1 MVERNKENMSLST
14 PTMQELL
21 EAGVHFGHQVRRG
34 NPRMGEYIFG
44 AREGVH
50 IINLEFSEKL
60 LKAAAEYAYK
70 LGSEGKVILFVGTKK
85 QAQDL
90 IKQNA
95 LKVEAPY
102 VDFKWV
108 GGLLTNFE
116 EIRKNIRKI
125 LDLKE
130 KKEKGELTK
139 YTKKEQLLISR
150 KIEKFEKENG
160 GIAQMNTLPDA
171 LYIIDCVNEKTAVT
185 EANRVGIPIIA
196 ITDTN
201 ANPSFVSYPIP
212 GNDDATKS
220 IKIITET
227 IFEAY
232 TKGLGQ
238 AQKVKAKD
246 QKEKEEAEKK
256 EQERLENEEIKAEVE
271 KAEEE
276 IEKKSVDDA
285 KRVV

>member
-1 MVERNKENMSLST
+1 MTKT

-50 IINLEFSEKL
+50 IVNLEFSEKL
-60 LKAAAEYAYK
+60 LQKAAEYAYK
-70 LGSEGKVILFVGTKK
+70 LGSEGKVVLFVGTKK
-85 QAQDL
+85 QAAG
-90 IKQNA
+90 IIRESA
-95 LKVEAPY
+95 VKVGSPY

-108 GGLLTNFE
+108 GGMLTNFE
-116 EIRKNIRKI
+116 EIRRNINKL

-130 KKEKGELTK
+130 KKEKGELSK

-160 GIAQMNTLPDA
+160 GIALMNTLPDA
-171 LYIIDCVNEKTAVT
+171 LYVIDTVNEKTAVA

-196 ITDTN
+196 ICDTN
-201 ANPSFVSYPIP
+201 SNPAFVSYTIP

-220 IKIITET
+220 IKIITDT
-227 IFEAY
+227 IFNAY
-232 TKGLGQ
+232 AEGLERAVSDKQ
-238 AQKVKAKD
+238 SLRSDDLKAKAD
-246 QKEKEEAEKK
+246 K
-256 EQERLENEEIKAEVE
+256 EQEKSLNEEIKVEVE
-271 KAEEE
+271 TMEEKL
-276 IEKKSVDDA
+276 EKVTVDES
-285 KRVV
+285 KRMV